1 MNDHNTRIIVV
12 GSNAVDARYVA
23 EALAREAFHNVAFY
37 RGSVSEALAAI
48 RP

>member
-1 MNDHNTRIIVV
+1 MNDHNTRLIVV
-12 GSNAVDARYVA
+12 GSTAVEARYVA

-37 RGSVSEALAAI
+37 RGTVEEALAAT